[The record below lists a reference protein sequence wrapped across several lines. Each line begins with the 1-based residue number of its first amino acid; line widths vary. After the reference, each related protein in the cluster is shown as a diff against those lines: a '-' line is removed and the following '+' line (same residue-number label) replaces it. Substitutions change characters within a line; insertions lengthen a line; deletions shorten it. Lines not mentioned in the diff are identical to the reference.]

1 MLNSQVELSLSIR
14 KNGLLLADYAKAFKA
29 VASEEVLK
37 VVEIAANSSYVID
50 LTGLDNI
57 ALLAVLAQ
65 YNESITSGSN
75 QVVEGNP
82 ATVGITFNSNTRN
95 AFGFEAI
102 GLNKSV
108 STPIVTLVNSHP
120 EAKILIYFAAFCE
133 A

>member
-1 MLNSQVELSLSIR
+1 MTNPKSFNLER
-14 KNGLLLADYAKAFKA
+14 EKKNETDGKKADGVIY
-29 VASEEVLK
+29 VNEK

-108 STPIVTLVNSHP
+108 STPSVTLVNSHP

>member
-95 AFGFEAI
+95 
-102 GLNKSV
+102 KSV
-108 STPIVTLVNSHP
+108 STPSVTLVNSHP